1 MSKLMAESN
10 CPQEKQD
17 TILGFLK
24 KTTASA
30 SPQSPTKMHKQTPI
44 PTTSSSGKQT
54 SAAGDTAGA
63 SELAAPDITAA
74 AREEGTEA
82 ASLSE
87 SLEPEGDVAWK
98 DAGKPTCSDTSE
110 EEDQKAA
117 ECRIEQSR
125 TVAII
130 DTCKAGTQQECR
142 AVAKGSARD
151 SITSVSVNEIS
162 ASNRDTGFT
171 IPEQHECQDL
181 PGTSTLQ
188 TSNLKSSIKPTGEPN
203 AQPAAD
209 VCLNDRADFSCAAS
223 SSVRSAPSESC
234 PSNDDAVTFNRDAV
248 NSSHTQDYSSFFVR
262 EPTFTCPVC
271 CKPVSCINLTD
282 FNAHIDKC
290 LQPDYQ
296 QSADTTPKP
305 KNSSGSK
312 KSRTS
317 PSARK
322 HPSSQSPAAQ
332 RSQTSQKNVNRISS
346 AGKTAASDKQ
356 RAKDTHSASSSYM
369 KLSATNSAVSG
380 NGPKDIHAASSST
393 GASSAHSRNSC
404 TVALASRADAVLCG
418 LSRSETEGGKE
429 MSAISDRRYALQES
443 LAYAEL
449 GSMEYMVCPVCGA
462 ERADWTLEA
471 FNQHVDACL
480 NRDAIS
486 QILREQCIVEEQLR
500 KRYGATGIWWVF
512 FSLTELW
519 HWRADL
525 EGLWHAWRRSCIE
538 CLFWH
543 WFIF

>member
-1 MSKLMAESN
+1 MAESD

-24 KTTASA
+24 KNTAG
-30 SPQSPTKMHKQTPI
+30 PRSPTKLHKQTPI
-44 PTTSSSGKQT
+44 PTTSSSAKQT
-54 SAAGDTAGA
+54 GAAGDSADG
-63 SELAAPDITAA
+63 SELAAPDVTAA
-74 AREEGTEA
+74 VREEGTEA
-82 ASLSE
+82 VSLSE

-98 DAGKPTCSDTSE
+98 GAGKPTCSDASE
-110 EEDQKAA
+110 GEDQKAA
-117 ECRIEQSR
+117 ECRTEQSR
-125 TVAII
+125 TVAVI
-130 DTCKAGTQQECR
+130 DTCNAGSQQECR

-151 SITSVSVNEIS
+151 SITSESVNEIS
-162 ASNRDTGFT
+162 ASKRDTGFT

-188 TSNLKSSIKPTGEPN
+188 TSNLKSSVNPAGEPN

-248 NSSHTQDYSSFFVR
+248 NSSRTQDYSSFFVR

-290 LQPDYQ
+290 LQPDYR

-332 RSQTSQKNVNRISS
+332 RSQTSQKNVNRISN

-356 RAKDTHSASSSYM
+356 RAKDTHSASSLCM
-369 KLSATNSAVSG
+369 KLSATNSAVFG

-393 GASSAHSRNSC
+393 RASSALSRNSC
-404 TVALASRADAVLCG
+404 TLASRTDAVLCG
-418 LSRSETEGGKE
+418 LSRSETEGSKE

-449 GSMEYMVCPVCGA
+449 GSTEYMVCPVCGA

-500 KRYGATGIWWVF
+500 KRYGATGICWVF
-512 FSLTELW
+512 F
-519 HWRADL
+519 
-525 EGLWHAWRRSCIE
+525 
-538 CLFWH
+538 
-543 WFIF
+543 FID

>member
-24 KTTASA
+24 KNTASA

-63 SELAAPDITAA
+63 SELAAPDVTAA

-87 SLEPEGDVAWK
+87 SLEPGSGLAGEGDVAWK
-98 DAGKPTCSDTSE
+98 GARKPTCSDTSE
-110 EEDQKAA
+110 GEDQKTA

-125 TVAII
+125 TVAVI
-130 DTCKAGTQQECR
+130 DTCNAGSQQECR

-151 SITSVSVNEIS
+151 STTSESVNEIS

-188 TSNLKSSIKPTGEPN
+188 TSNLKSSVNPTGEPN

-209 VCLNDRADFSCAAS
+209 VFLNDRANFSCTAS

-234 PSNDDAVTFNRDAV
+234 PSNNDAVTFNRDAV
-248 NSSHTQDYSSFFVR
+248 NSSHTKDYSSFFVR

-290 LQPDYQ
+290 LQPDYR

-317 PSARK
+317 PSAHK

-356 RAKDTHSASSSYM
+356 RAKDMHSASSSCM
-369 KLSATNSAVSG
+369 KLSATNSAVFG
-380 NGPKDIHAASSST
+380 NGTKDIHAASSST
-393 GASSAHSRNSC
+393 GASSALSRNSC
-404 TVALASRADAVLCG
+404 TVALASRTDAVLCG
-418 LSRSETEGGKE
+418 LSRPETEGGKE
-429 MSAISDRRYALQES
+429 MSAISDRHYALQES
-443 LAYAEL
+443 SAYAEL
-449 GSMEYMVCPVCGA
+449 GSTEYMVCPVCGA

-480 NRDAIS
+480 NRNTIS

-500 KRYGATGIWWVF
+500 KRYGATGICWVF
-512 FSLTELW
+512 FSLTEL
-519 HWRADL
+519 
-525 EGLWHAWRRSCIE
+525 
-538 CLFWH
+538 
-543 WFIF
+543 